1 MSNKLVLWVF
11 LFYPTAGYETINS
24 GIYRQQCG
32 DTCCNDSLLVFQEAF
47 IMKTR
52 RLRILAVACILL
64 LGLLLYPHTL
74 VRADG
79 AGSSQQKLV
88 LDARGRE
95 PLSDGT
101 GRFRVVQKKLE
112 WDPKQTAIIICDM
125 WNQHWC
131 KGATSRVGEL
141 APRMSEI
148 VSKARSIGILIV
160 HAPSDT
166 VKFYKNHPARK
177 QAQNAPKAANL
188 PGDISKWCQWIDE
201 KEETLGY
208 PIDHSDG
215 GCDCQPMC
223 KQGSPWR
230 RQIEAIEIRN
240 EDAISDL
247 GVEVWNL
254 LEQRGIDNV
263 IIMGV
268 HTNMCVLGRPFG
280 LRNMARYGKNVVLMR
295 DMTDTMYNSRMHPF
309 VSHFTGTDLIVEHV
323 EKFVCPTIT
332 STVFT
337 GQPQFC
343 FRNDKRPRV
352 VFISAESEYKAE
364 QTLPDFAH
372 ELKTKY
378 GLYCEV
384 LQGSTKKTGQER
396 YYIAG
401 MEALTNADLAVLFV
415 RRRAL
420 PPEQMKYFRSYLN
433 SGRPLI
439 GLRTASHAF
448 DTRGNAPDGFLEW
461 QKLDP
466 EVLGG
471 NYHGHH
477 GSGPRCTVTTA
488 AGADTHPILAGVKMP
503 FTSDGSLYEVRPLTK
518 STKQLLIGTIPDKE
532 PEPVAWTNSYRKSR
546 IFYTSLGHPD
556 DFKNAQ
562 FRRLLINAVF
572 WAMNKPLP
580 DQN

>member
-1 MSNKLVLWVF
+1 MN
-11 LFYPTAGYETINS
+11 
-24 GIYRQQCG
+24 
-32 DTCCNDSLLVFQEAF
+32 TCRF
-47 IMKTR
+47 KT
-52 RLRILAVACILL
+52 LAVVCILFA
-64 LGLLLYPHTL
+64 GLLLCPHTL
-74 VRADG
+74 VRAEG
-79 AGSSQQKLV
+79 AGGSDKKLA
-88 LDARGRE
+88 LDARSRA

-101 GRFRVVQKKLE
+101 GRFRVVQNKLE
-112 WDPKQTAIIICDM
+112 WNPEQTAIIICDM

-141 APRMSEI
+141 APRMNEI
-148 VSKARSIGILIV
+148 VSKARDKGVLIV
-160 HAPSDT
+160 HAPSGT
-166 VKFYKNHPARK
+166 VNFYENHPARK
-177 QAQNAPKAANL
+177 RAQNAPTAANL
-188 PGDISKWCQWIDE
+188 PKDIAKWCRWIDE
-201 KEETLGY
+201 KEKTTGY
-208 PIDHSDG
+208 PIDDSDG
-215 GCDCQPMC
+215 GCDCQPKC

-230 RQIEAIEIRN
+230 RQVETIEIRN
-240 EDAISDL
+240 EDAISDS

-263 IIMGV
+263 IVMGV

-295 DMTDTMYNSRMHPF
+295 DMTDTMYNSRMRPF
-309 VSHFTGTDLIVEHV
+309 VSHFTGTDLIVEHL
-323 EKFVCPTIT
+323 EKYVCPTIT
-332 STVFT
+332 STAFT

-343 FRNDKRPRV
+343 FKNDNRPRV
-352 VFISAESEYKAE
+352 VFISAESEYGAE
-364 QTLPDFAH
+364 QSLPEFAH

-384 LQGSTKKTGQER
+384 LQGSTNKTGQGR

-420 PPEQMKYFRSYLN
+420 PAVQMKYFRNYLE

-448 DTRGNAPDGFLEW
+448 DTRGNAPAGYAEW

-477 GSGPRCTVTTA
+477 GNGPKCAVTTA
-488 AGADTHPILAGVKMP
+488 ADADTHPILAGVQMP
-503 FTSDGSLYEVRPLTK
+503 FTSNGSLYEVRPLTK
-518 STKQLLIGTIPDKE
+518 STKRLLIGTIPDKE
-532 PEPVAWTNSYRKSR
+532 PEPLAWTNRYKKSR

-556 DFKNAQ
+556 DFQNAQ

-572 WAMNKPLP
+572 WAMNKPVP
-580 DQN
+580 KVKNTTQANGIEQAANARPGDFP

>member
-1 MSNKLVLWVF
+1 M
-11 LFYPTAGYETINS
+11 FY
-24 GIYRQQCG
+24 
-32 DTCCNDSLLVFQEAF
+32 EAVV
-47 IMKTR
+47 MKTR
-52 RLRILAVACILL
+52 GFRILAVVCILFAGSL
-64 LGLLLYPHTL
+64 LDLHNP
-74 VRADG
+74 VWAEG

-88 LDARGRE
+88 LDARSRT

-101 GRFRVVQKKLE
+101 GRFRVVQNKLE
-112 WDPKQTAIIICDM
+112 WDPEQTAIIICDM

-141 APRMSEI
+141 APRMNEV
-148 VSKARSIGILIV
+148 VSKARNKGVLII
-160 HAPSDT
+160 HAPSGT
-166 VKFYKNHPARK
+166 VNFYEDHPARK
-177 QAQNAPKAANL
+177 RAQNAPKAANL
-188 PGDISKWCQWIDE
+188 PGDISKWCRWIGETE
-201 KEETLGY
+201 KNIGY

-230 RQIEAIEIRN
+230 RQIDIIEVRN
-240 EDAISDL
+240 EDAISDS

-295 DMTDTMYNSRMHPF
+295 DMTDTMYNSRMRPF
-309 VSHFTGTDLIVEHV
+309 VSHFTGTDLVVEHI
-323 EKFVCPTIT
+323 EKYVCPTIT
-332 STVFT
+332 STAFT

-343 FRNDKRPRV
+343 FKNDKRPRV

-364 QTLPDFAH
+364 QSLPEFAH
-372 ELKTKY
+372 ELETKY
-378 GLYCEV
+378 GLCCEV
-384 LQGSTKKTGQER
+384 LQGSTKKTGQGR
-396 YYIAG
+396 YYVAG
-401 MEALTNADLAVLFV
+401 MEALTNADLAVLFA

-420 PPEQMKYFRSYLN
+420 PAEQMKYFRNYMD

-448 DTRGNAPDGFLEW
+448 DTRGSAPAGYAEW

-477 GSGPRCTVTTA
+477 GNGPKCTVTIA
-488 AGADTHPILAGVKMP
+488 AGADSHPILAGVQMP
-503 FTSDGSLYEVRPLTK
+503 FTSNGSLYEVRPLTD
-518 STKQLLIGTIPDKE
+518 STTRLLIGTIPDKE
-532 PEPVAWTNSYRKSR
+532 PEPVAWTNSYKNSR

-556 DFKNAQ
+556 DFQNSQ

-572 WAMNKPLP
+572 WAMDKPVP
-580 DQN
+580 K